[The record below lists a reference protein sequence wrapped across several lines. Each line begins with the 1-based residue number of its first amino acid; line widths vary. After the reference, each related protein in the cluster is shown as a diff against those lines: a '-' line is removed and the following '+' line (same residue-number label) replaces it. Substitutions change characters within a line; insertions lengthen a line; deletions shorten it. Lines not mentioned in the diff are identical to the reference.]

1 MTIAGPRRAFLAASM
16 AIAACSNRIA
26 RGQEVTMAP
35 ITQNPSPT
43 EKMQRVLKAWELAAE
58 LNYDYPVPAASPEM
72 LAEAEQALGY
82 RLPESTRVLYSVHD
96 GGWYLGGNIVIE
108 RLFPDR
114 ENSIGLTAGS
124 EQLREWGWTLP
135 SELLVFG
142 GDGSDGTYGLWIETT
157 ADRESIV
164 VETIDVGD
172 SFSVVGDD
180 LASFLTGR
188 STFYLLMYT
197 SDGFE
202 LAPALDVLDVPFELR
217 DMDLGDEQYNA
228 VARWAN
234 PHLPDADPNSYDR
247 WWTPAQIREFVA
259 TREG

>member
-1 MTIAGPRRAFLAASM
+1 
-16 AIAACSNRIA
+16 
-26 RGQEVTMAP
+26 
-35 ITQNPSPT
+35 
-43 EKMQRVLKAWELAAE
+43 
-58 LNYDYPVPAASPEM
+58 M
-72 LAEAEQALGY
+72 LDEAEQALGY
-82 RLPESTRVLYSVHD
+82 RLPESMRTLFLAHN

-108 RLFPDR
+108 RLFPDAA
-114 ENSIGLTAGS
+114 NSIGLTVGT

-157 ADRESIV
+157 ADREPIV

-188 STFYLLMYT
+188 SAFYLLLYT

-202 LAPALDVLDVPFELR
+202 LDPALDVLDVPLELR
-217 DMDLGDEQYNA
+217 DMDLGDEQYDA
-228 VARWAN
+228 VWRWAN
-234 PHLPDADPNSYDR
+234 PNLPAVDRDSNDA
-247 WWTPAQIREFVA
+247 WWTPDQMREFVA
-259 TREG
+259 TRWS

>member
-26 RGQEVTMAP
+26 RDQEATMAP
-35 ITQNPSPT
+35 ITQNPSPA

-82 RLPESTRVLYSVHD
+82 RLPESTQVLYSVHD

-108 RLFPDR
+108 RLFPDG
-114 ENSIGLTAGS
+114 ENSIGLTAGT

-142 GDGSDGTYGLWIETT
+142 GDGSDGTYGLWMEKS
-157 ADRESIV
+157 ADREPIV
-164 VETIDVGD
+164 VETVDAGG
-172 SFSVVGDD
+172 SFAVVGDD
-180 LASFLTGR
+180 LANFLVGR
-188 STFYLLMYT
+188 SAYYLLLYADYFNPT
-197 SDGFE
+197 N
-202 LAPALDVLDVPFELR
+202 ALDTLEVPNELR
-217 DMDLGDEQYNA
+217 GTDLDDEHYHA
-228 VARWAN
+228 VWRWAN
-234 PHLPDADPNSYDR
+234 PNLPDADPNSYDR